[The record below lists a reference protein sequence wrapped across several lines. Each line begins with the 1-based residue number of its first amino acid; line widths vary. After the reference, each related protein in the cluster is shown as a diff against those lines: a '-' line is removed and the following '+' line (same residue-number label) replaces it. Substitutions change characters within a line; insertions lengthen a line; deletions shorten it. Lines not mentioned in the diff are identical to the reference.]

1 MQERDR
7 SPAGAGRAARID
19 RVGRRRVLGGLA
31 GLVAAAVA
39 PAPPVARAADA
50 NADASARGAADRW
63 RGRIE
68 ALAGRYR
75 GDGFEQAIGAERG
88 GFAIRQIDP
97 PDMVEQRVWPS
108 MLYRR
113 VGSANYFSGL
123 PADRLIT
130 EHEVWWARF
139 EADWL
144 TVEARFYDRY
154 GKRMS
159 LLSQRRLG
167 DGPDR
172 LIWRVRLLRIDRPVF
187 DRSVA
192 MERV

>member
-7 SPAGAGRAARID
+7 NAACAERAERAARFA
-19 RVGRRRVLGGLA
+19 RVAPVGRRRVLGGLA
-31 GLVAAAVA
+31 GLVAAGLG
-39 PAPPVARAADA
+39 PPRSVRAGD
-50 NADASARGAADRW
+50 DVADRW

-75 GDGFEQAIGAERG
+75 GDGFEQAIAAERG

-113 VGSANYFSGL
+113 VGRANYFSGL

-159 LLSQRRLG
+159 LLSQRRLA
-167 DGPDR
+167 DR
-172 LIWRVRLLRIDRPVF
+172 PEGLIWRVRLLRIDRPVF